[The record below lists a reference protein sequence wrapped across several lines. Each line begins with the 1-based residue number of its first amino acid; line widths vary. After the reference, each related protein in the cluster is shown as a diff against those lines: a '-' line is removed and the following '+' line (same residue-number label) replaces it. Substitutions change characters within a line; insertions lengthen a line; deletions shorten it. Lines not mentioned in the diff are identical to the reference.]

1 MEGATMK
8 RWIVL
13 GLVVSACGSSNGGG
27 GNPGGSITG
36 TVAGHSL
43 DVKDAVFG
51 IDPTTKLVWVY
62 VGDRTGLCNL
72 LAATTLPGTTSALAL
87 VLANVTGVGSTGDY
101 TVGDYTWLD
110 LANNPSLPPAGRYW
124 AGSFAVASDCTTA
137 TNTDATAG
145 TLTVTQVGN
154 STGTHLKATL
164 NNLKFGTDTLNG
176 SFEASSCAAA
186 VNPTCGGSLL
196 ARPPAP
202 RE

>member
-1 MEGATMK
+1 MK

-13 GLVVSACGSSNGGG
+13 GLLVCACGSSNGGGSDAG

-36 TVAGHSL
+36 TVGGHAL

-72 LAATTLPGTTSALAL
+72 LGATTLPGTTTALAL
-87 VLANVTGVGSTGDY
+87 VLANVTGVASTGDL
-101 TVGDYTWLD
+101 TVGNYAWLD
-110 LANNPSLPPAGRYW
+110 LANNPSLPPVGLYW
-124 AGSFAVASDCTTA
+124 AGTFAVASSCTVS

-145 TLTVTQVGN
+145 TLNVTQVGN
-154 STGTHLKATL
+154 SAGTHLKATL
-164 NNLKFGTDTLNG
+164 GNLKFGTDTLSG
-176 SFEASSCAAA
+176 SFEASFCAAA

-196 ARPPAP
+196 DRPPAP